1 MLTLTLIERNNSIM
15 DIKRLRQAS
24 GLSQREFCMMYRIP
38 LKTLQNWES
47 GEDLPSARKCPPYV
61 SFLLEKALMADFS
74 IVKNLLLANVDESH
88 LTTIQH
94 AKSQIRKSPLS
105 RYVKDVVLYGS
116 TARGQSKPFSDVDI
130 LMVLDEKVKNRKQ
143 YNDWITYLK
152 GNISTDDYTLP
163 ETDLHVAFY
172 DNWVENNNAFL
183 SNIRK
188 EGFSIWN

>member
-1 MLTLTLIERNNSIM
+1 
-15 DIKRLRQAS
+15 
-24 GLSQREFCMMYRIP
+24 
-38 LKTLQNWES
+38 
-47 GEDLPSARKCPPYV
+47 
-61 SFLLEKALMADFS
+61 MADFS

>member
-1 MLTLTLIERNNSIM
+1 M
-15 DIKRLRQAS
+15 
-24 GLSQREFCMMYRIP
+24 
-38 LKTLQNWES
+38 
-47 GEDLPSARKCPPYV
+47 PSARKCPPYV

-116 TARGQSKPFSDVDI
+116 TARGQSKPSSDVDI
-130 LMVLDEKVKNRKQ
+130 LIVLYEKVKNRKQ

-172 DNWVENNNAFL
+172 DNWVENKNAYL

-188 EGFSIWN
+188 E

>member
-1 MLTLTLIERNNSIM
+1 M
-15 DIKRLRQAS
+15 
-24 GLSQREFCMMYRIP
+24 
-38 LKTLQNWES
+38 
-47 GEDLPSARKCPPYV
+47 PSARKCPPYV

-116 TARGQSKPFSDVDI
+116 TARGQSKPSSDVDI

-172 DNWVENNNAFL
+172 DNWVENKNAYL